1 MRRLKEAGRPAERF
15 TRQIGICR
23 RSKSIVKLF
32 LHSNCCSGFE
42 PERESFTLKGKRHTE
57 STVAPRAEK
66 KDQAPGIRCDNFV
79 S

>member
-1 MRRLKEAGRPAERF
+1 LQALEINREIVW
-15 TRQIGICR
+15 TH
-23 RSKSIVKLF
+23 SKR
-32 LHSNCCSGFE
+32 CSGFE